1 MFVLIKTN
9 IMTVLSYFFS
19 QDIIFQRIQKLLKR
33 QGFQLTGI
41 DNENGVI
48 RASKGISLWGPVVK
62 VELAVE
68 FQGETMTSVSVDATR
83 GKSWLNVSDK
93 KIKDFEHRLV
103 EKLYGGVI

>member
-1 MFVLIKTN
+1 
-9 IMTVLSYFFS
+9 MTVVSYFFS
-19 QDIIFQRIQKLLKR
+19 QDIIFHRIQKLLKR
-33 QGFQLTGI
+33 QGFQLNEI

-48 RASKGISLWGPVVK
+48 QASKGISLLGPVVK

-68 FQGETMTSVSVDATR
+68 FQGEALTRVSVNASR

-93 KIKDFEHRLV
+93 KIKNFEHRLV